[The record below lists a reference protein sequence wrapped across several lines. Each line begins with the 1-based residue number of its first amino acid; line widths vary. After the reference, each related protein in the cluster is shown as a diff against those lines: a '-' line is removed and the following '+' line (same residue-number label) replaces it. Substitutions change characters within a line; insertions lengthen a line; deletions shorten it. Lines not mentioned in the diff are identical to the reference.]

1 MIARLVA
8 VAEFLSARPWPVR
21 WLPAV
26 SLASAIWWLSSQ
38 SRIDTGLELGWWGV
52 LLANSAHGVV
62 FGALAALVHVALSSP
77 GRRRFAIAVLLVSVY
92 GATDEFHQSFV
103 PGRSPSVLDW
113 WSDTAGAVVGAGVA
127 TWARESAGWA
137 LRLAVLGIP
146 LAILSALLES
156 L

>member
-1 MIARLVA
+1 MIARLVWIA
-8 VAEFLSARPWPVR
+8 DSLSARPWPLR
-21 WLPAV
+21 WLPAA
-26 SLASAIWWLSSQ
+26 SLAAAIWWLSSQ

-62 FGALAALVHVALSSP
+62 FGALAALVHVALTLP
-77 GRRRFAIAVLLVSVY
+77 GRRRFLMAVVLASIY
-92 GATDEFHQSFV
+92 GAADEFHQSFV

-113 WSDTAGAVVGAGVA
+113 WSDTTGAVVGAGVA
-127 TWARESAGWA
+127 TWARDSASWA
-137 LRLAVLGIP
+137 LRLAVFGVP